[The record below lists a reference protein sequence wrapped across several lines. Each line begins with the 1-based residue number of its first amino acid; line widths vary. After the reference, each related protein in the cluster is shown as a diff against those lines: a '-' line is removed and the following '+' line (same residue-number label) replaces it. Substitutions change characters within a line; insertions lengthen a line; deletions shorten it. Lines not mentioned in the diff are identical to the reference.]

1 MHTCMFGQVPLG
13 VLMKSEQ
20 RGEDMVDIVQHIH
33 QYIPKL
39 VFGQYYP
46 IFFTGDQLTRERASA
61 AQDAKLQS
69 EEGHKLKGVF
79 PEAADWHALV
89 AFYQV

>member
-39 VFGQYYP
+39 VSGQYYP
-46 IFFTGDQLTRERASA
+46 IFFTGD
-61 AQDAKLQS
+61 
-69 EEGHKLKGVF
+69 
-79 PEAADWHALV
+79 
-89 AFYQV
+89 

>member
-39 VFGQYYP
+39 VSGQYYP
-46 IFFTGDQLTRERASA
+46 IFLLEISLHEREPVQHRMLSYN
-61 AQDAKLQS
+61 QTKKGTNSRECFQKLQT
-69 EEGHKLKGVF
+69 GMH
-79 PEAADWHALV
+79 
-89 AFYQV
+89 